1 MAVLAMVLPLLPGKT
16 AEWRQR
22 MAELAGPRRPE
33 FAAARRR
40 QGVTRER
47 IWLQASPAGD
57 LEILY
62 LEVDD
67 PARAFQAIAASQE
80 PFDVWFRGFAREH
93 YGLDLTQPMT
103 GPLPELI
110 LDWAAA
116 E

>member
-16 AEWRQR
+16 EGWRR
-22 MAELAGPRRPE
+22 AMAELAGPRRAE
-33 FAAARRR
+33 YAAARRR

-47 IWLQASPAGD
+47 IWLQPGPQGD

-67 PARAFQAIAASQE
+67 PARTFQELAASQE
-80 PFDVWFRGFAREH
+80 PFDVWFRGFALEY
-93 YGLDLTQPMT
+93 YGLDLTQPLP
-103 GPLPELI
+103 GPLPEPI
-110 LDWAAA
+110 LDWSAD

>member
-1 MAVLAMVLPLLPGKT
+1 MAVLAMVLPLVPGKT
-16 AEWRQR
+16 AAWRQR
-22 MAELAGPRRPE
+22 MAELAGPRRAE

-47 IWLQASPAGD
+47 IWLQPAPEGD

-67 PARAFQAIAASQE
+67 PARAFQEIAASQE
-80 PFDVWFRGFAREH
+80 PFDVWFRGFALEH
-93 YGLDLTQPMT
+93 YGLDLTQPMA
-103 GPLPELI
+103 GPPPELI
-110 LDWAAA
+110 LDWSAA